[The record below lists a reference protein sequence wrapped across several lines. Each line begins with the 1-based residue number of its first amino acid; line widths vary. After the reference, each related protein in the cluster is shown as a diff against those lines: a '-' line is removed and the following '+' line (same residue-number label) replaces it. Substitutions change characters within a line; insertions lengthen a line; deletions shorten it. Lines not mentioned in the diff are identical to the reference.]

1 MSAYLKIFGD
11 VLETLVELSQEEVD
25 DNDAH
30 IEAQERGTV
39 ENPFSNMLQNMLSGG
54 GRTRRQRILGNFNH
68 QKFTTLYI
76 IILRCNPSMPKTIM
90 LEYL

>member
-39 ENPFSNMLQNMLSGG
+39 ENPFSNMLQNLLSGG
-54 GRTRRQRILGNFNH
+54 GRTRRQRIIGNVNH
-68 QKFTTLYI
+68 QTLCSYLFFGI
-76 IILRCNPSMPKTIM
+76 VCNSI
-90 LEYL
+90 Y